1 MAALTLGHSPRAP
14 SLVKHQTFQVNNDK
28 TILYYWQFLSFFE
41 CAQLCIENSDGV
53 GLRSFLYQ
61 SNLFLRH
68 LSEIRFIQVNGLDCL
83 HFARVLEAKSI
94 GKTHH

>member
-53 GLRSFLYQ
+53 GVALVFVSVKPIFKASQ
-61 SNLFLRH
+61 
-68 LSEIRFIQVNGLDCL
+68 
-83 HFARVLEAKSI
+83 
-94 GKTHH
+94 